1 MQWRELLQERLVLK
15 IICLNSG
22 HVNTVVINVFFFFRI
37 QTRYTTS
44 STSFL
49 LMEVV
54 VTTSTTP
61 ICDGLSFSLLEGVIM
76 L

>member
-1 MQWRELLQERLVLK
+1 MQGRELLQE
-15 IICLNSG
+15 
-22 HVNTVVINVFFFFRI
+22 RI